1 MADAQEFR
9 YKRLLPSCNVV
20 VTIMACLSFMS
31 GLLAAYLFMTIKKKV
46 SETVMIVWATLAGI
60 YSLVSLLLIIGV
72 WKLVK
77 ALVYL
82 YMCMLI
88 VSIAVYTEI
97 LTWLWKSLAAAVFA
111 AVVISFIFL
120 GLALNISKSISEKR
134 RQMARDRGDD

>member
-1 MADAQEFR
+1 
-9 YKRLLPSCNVV
+9 
-20 VTIMACLSFMS
+20 MACFSCLS
-31 GLLAAYLFMTIKKKV
+31 GLFAAYLFKTLKKNV
-46 SETVMIVWATLAGI
+46 SEAVTIVWTTAAGI

-97 LTWLWKSLAAAVFA
+97 LKWLWKSLAAAVFA

-120 GLALNISKSISEKR
+120 GLALNMAKSISEKR
-134 RQMARDRGDD
+134 RRINRDGSE